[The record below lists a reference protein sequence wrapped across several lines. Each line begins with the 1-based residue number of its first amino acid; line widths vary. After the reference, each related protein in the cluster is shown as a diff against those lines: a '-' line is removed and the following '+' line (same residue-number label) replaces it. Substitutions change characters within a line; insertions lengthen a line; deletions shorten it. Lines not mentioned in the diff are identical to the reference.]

1 LTPNIIVRPR
11 ARDDLGQ
18 QAESLMANDGL
29 EIAMRFLGAVE
40 ETFAVLAIRPFAGAR
55 SDHLPSSGLV
65 SRFLPVTGFEKH
77 LIIYRPLADGIDVLR
92 VVQRARYLL
101 FRP

>member
-18 QAESLMANDGL
+18 QAESLMASESL
-29 EIAMRFLGAVE
+29 EIAMRFLAAVE
-40 ETFAVLAIRPFAGAR
+40 ETLALLASRPFAGVR

-65 SRFLPVTGFEKH
+65 TRFLPVTGFEKH
-77 LIIYRPLADGIDVLR
+77 LVFYRPLENAIDVLR
-92 VVQRARYLL
+92 VVHGARHLL